1 MSYATRKERQAILGA
16 DAVAVAMLQANPDVV
31 AAYPI
36 TPQTGIVQT
45 FASFVADGLT
55 DAEMVQVESEHSAMS
70 AVVGASAAGA
80 RAMTATSANGLAL
93 MWEIVYITASL
104 RLPVVMPVVNRAL
117 SGNINIHCDH
127 SDAMGARDAG
137 WIQIYCEDS
146 QQSYDSTIQAVKI
159 AEKCLLPVMVCLDG
173 FIISHAIEVVE
184 ILPDADVAKVVGQY
198 KPALSLLDVE
208 HPTTFGPLDLQDFYF
223 EHKRSHV
230 KAIDDSAAV
239 VESVGREFAKLSG
252 RGYGLFEAYRLEDAE
267 IAAVM
272 LGSTAGTAKVVV
284 DALREEGV
292 KAGLLELRLFRPFPA
307 AQLVKALSGVKALA
321 VLDRSTSPGA
331 LGGPLFGEIRS
342 AFYESGKRPPMVNY
356 IYGLG
361 GRDVGTDQ
369 VESVYRDLAKVAGG
383 KKMDLVRYLGL
394 RE

>member
-1 MSYATRKERQAILGA
+1 
-16 DAVAVAMLQANPDVV
+16 
-31 AAYPI
+31 
-36 TPQTGIVQT
+36 
-45 FASFVADGLT
+45 
-55 DAEMVQVESEHSAMS
+55 
-70 AVVGASAAGA
+70 
-80 RAMTATSANGLAL
+80 

-146 QQSYDSTIQAVKI
+146 QQAYDSTIQAVRI
-159 AEKCLLPVMVCLDG
+159 AEECSLPVMVCLDG
-173 FIISHAIEVVE
+173 FIISHAIEAVE
-184 ILPDADVAKVVGQY
+184 VLADDDVAKFVGQY
-198 KPALSLLDVE
+198 KPTFSLLDVE

-223 EHKRSHV
+223 EHKRSHI
-230 KAIDDSAAV
+230 KAIDDCLPV
-239 VESVGREFAKLSG
+239 VESVAADFAKLSG
-252 RGYGLFEAYRLEDAE
+252 RSYGLFESYRLEDAE
-267 IAAVM
+267 VAAVM

-284 DALREEGV
+284 DVLREQGV

-307 AQLVKALSGVKALA
+307 AQLVKALGHLKALA
-321 VLDRSTSPGA
+321 VLDRSASPGA

-342 AFYESGKRPPMVNY
+342 AFYEAGSKPPMVNY

-369 VESVYRDLAKVAGG
+369 VESVYRDLAEIAGG
-383 KKMDLVRYLGL
+383 GKGELVRYLGL